1 MKIGVVILERSEESQ
16 GGAGDPMIQ
25 LPSSRMTINGIFGV
39 MTIRDDDKS
48 KQQLI
53 KELNELRVR
62 AKELEASQSRHSRDE
77 EIVQIFRSSTPIGL
91 FIVQDGKFKFVN
103 ENFRSVTAGSP
114 DELLDTPSMNI
125 VLPEDREMVRENAI
139 KMLKGE
145 RTEPYKYRIMTKE
158 GQVRWLLEG
167 LASIEYRGKRAV
179 LGHTM
184 DVTERELAQEK
195 LEEAYEKERKT
206 RQELEAEVQ
215 RRVEFTRA
223 LVHELKTPLTPIMS
237 SGELLVSGLKE
248 EPWLSV
254 AKNIHR
260 GAANLNRRID
270 ELLDIARGEI
280 GMLRLRAGRVNILRM
295 LRQVGDEMAIVALSN
310 GQILKAELPDSLPAV
325 WGDEDRLRQ
334 VALNLLINATKFTPE
349 GGTITLCARQKNGNI
364 IVEVQDTGRGIPE
377 EEQKQLFQP
386 YHRQMDDLE
395 HLSGLGLGLAL
406 CKNLVELHGGKI
418 WVESEPGKGSRFSF
432 SVPPAP
438 AEQEAEPEQVSI
450 AEVKKQ

>member
-1 MKIGVVILERSEESQ
+1 
-16 GGAGDPMIQ
+16 
-25 LPSSRMTINGIFGV
+25 MTIK
-39 MTIRDDDKS
+39 DEDKTRE
-48 KQQLI
+48 KLL
-53 KELNELRVR
+53 KEVQELRR
-62 AKELEASQSRHSRDE
+62 RITELEASRSQMSPDE

-103 ENFRSVTAGSP
+103 ENFRAVTAGGP
-114 DELLDTPSMNI
+114 EGLLDTESMNL

-139 KMLKGE
+139 KMLKGQSSA
-145 RTEPYKYRIMTKE
+145 PYKYRIMTRT

-167 LASIEYRGKRAV
+167 VSSIQYQGKRAV
-179 LGHTM
+179 LGHSM

-237 SGELLVSGLKE
+237 SSELLVSGLRE

-254 AKNIHR
+254 ARNIHR
-260 GAANLNRRID
+260 GAGNLNRRID
-270 ELLDIARGEI
+270 ELLDLARGEI
-280 GMLRLRAGRVNILRM
+280 GMLRLRPVSVDILH
-295 LRQVGDEMAIVALSN
+295 LLHNTSDEMSVVASSN
-310 GQILKAELPDSLPAV
+310 GQILKAELPESLPNI

-334 VALNLLINATKFTPE
+334 VVLNLLINASKFTPE
-349 GGTITLCARQKNGNI
+349 GGTITLRAKQMNGSI

-377 EEQKQLFQP
+377 EEQRRLFVA
-386 YHRQMDDLE
+386 YHRQLSDLE

-406 CKNLVELHGGKI
+406 SKNLVELHGGKI
-418 WVESEPGKGSRFSF
+418 WVQSHEGKGSTFFF
-432 SVPPAP
+432 SVPIAP
-438 AEQEAEPEQVSI
+438 PGQESDSGQISVT
-450 AEVKKQ
+450 EVGDNEGTRS